1 MPARLLVRAH
11 CTAIRGRNRTSMNVD
26 DDALQQLLSTLDR
39 FVRERLIPNE
49 HCAWAWPNG

>member
-1 MPARLLVRAH
+1 
-11 CTAIRGRNRTSMNVD
+11 MNVD